1 MLKDDKYFNIDTYI
15 YIYIYAKN
23 LCWAKVFIYSQ
34 IAIDT
39 PYIKIR
45 HDVFMETLDESWSNW
60 CLGISWLQRM
70 YGKGESKTWVP
81 DMVEYVVNGL

>member
-1 MLKDDKYFNIDTYI
+1 MLKDDKYFNIDT

-45 HDVFMETLDESWSNW
+45 HDVFMETLDESWSN
-60 CLGISWLQRM
+60 
-70 YGKGESKTWVP
+70 
-81 DMVEYVVNGL
+81 